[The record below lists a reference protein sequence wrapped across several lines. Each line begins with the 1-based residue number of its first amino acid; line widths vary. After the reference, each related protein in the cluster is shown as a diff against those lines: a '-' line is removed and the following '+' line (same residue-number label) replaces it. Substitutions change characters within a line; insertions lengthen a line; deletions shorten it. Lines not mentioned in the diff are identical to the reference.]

1 METLALPGMPIKVG
15 KFTRSHGSGIYRDY
29 REMTTPEDDARAF
42 TVHGLGIGES
52 KMVVETKT
60 NVPFIFLTFPIPR
73 RITNVDGKL
82 VKTFFR
88 RPRVAA

>member
-1 METLALPGMPIKVG
+1 MDTFPSMPIKVG
-15 KFTRSHGSGIYRDY
+15 KFERSHGSSIYYDY
-29 REMTTPEDDARAF
+29 REMTTPDDEARAL

-52 KMVVETKT
+52 KMVVETT
-60 NVPFIFLTFPIPR
+60 VIIPFIIFPTPR

-88 RPRVAA
+88 RPRAAA